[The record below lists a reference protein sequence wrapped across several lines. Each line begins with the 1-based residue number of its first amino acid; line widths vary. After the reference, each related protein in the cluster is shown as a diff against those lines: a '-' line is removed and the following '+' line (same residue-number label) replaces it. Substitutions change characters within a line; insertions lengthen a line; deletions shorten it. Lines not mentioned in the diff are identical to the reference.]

1 MDADEKRRCAIM
13 IHALVDQA
21 MADGTASEATRRDGH
36 RYAADLYREAH
47 EQQQQ
52 QHEQQRA
59 DGVRSYTEI

>member
-52 QHEQQRA
+52 HEQQRA